1 MTTETPET
9 TETPDPPTTDRRKRI
24 LLWGGIGLVVV
35 IVLAGVSLW
44 WFFKDDAPPAV
55 DIDAA
60 ASQVTDAV
68 TDADANAGADADADA
83 AGVDT
88 AVDATEVA
96 EATTPPADSVAAPA
110 DGVIDGTWSVDTSIG
125 EFSFEDSTGT
135 FVGFRVEEELSAIG
149 STTAVGRTPAVS
161 GTIEIEGTTVTDVQ
175 IEADMTEI
183 TTNDT
188 RRNSKVQGALD
199 TDEFPT
205 ATFRTT
211 EPIELGE
218 AALAGEQASVS
229 ASGELTIHGVTTP
242 VTIPLDARLVNDTIV
257 VVGSIDIAF
266 GDYGVEVPSA
276 PIVLSAA
283 DRGPLELQL
292 FLTR

>member
-1 MTTETPET
+1 VTTES

-35 IVLAGVSLW
+35 IVLAGVFLW

-60 ASQVTDAV
+60 ASQVTDAA
-68 TDADANAGADADADA
+68 TDADAGTA
-83 AGVDT
+83 DT
-88 AVDATEVA
+88 AADATEVA
-96 EATTPPADSVAAPA
+96 EATVPPTDSAAAPT

-218 AALAGEQASVS
+218 AALAGEQVSVA
-229 ASGELTIHGVTTP
+229 ASGDLTIHGVTTP
-242 VTIPLDARLVNDTIV
+242 VSIPLDAQLVNDTIV

>member
-1 MTTETPET
+1 VTTES

-35 IVLAGVSLW
+35 IVLAGVFLW

-60 ASQVTDAV
+60 ASQVTDADAD
-68 TDADANAGADADADA
+68 TDADAATADTA
-83 AGVDT
+83 ADT

-96 EATTPPADSVAAPA
+96 EATVPPTDSAAAPT

-125 EFSFEDSTGT
+125 EFSFEESTGT

-218 AALAGEQASVS
+218 AALAGEQVSVS
-229 ASGELTIHGVTTP
+229 ASGDLTIHGVTTP
-242 VTIPLDARLVNDTIV
+242 VSIPLDAQLVNDTIV

>member
-1 MTTETPET
+1 VTTEI
-9 TETPDPPTTDRRKRI
+9 PDRPTTDRRKRI

-35 IVLAGVSLW
+35 IVLAGVFLW
-44 WFFKDDAPPAV
+44 WFFKDDAPSAV

-60 ASQVTDAV
+60 ASQVTDA
-68 TDADANAGADADADA
+68 DADA
-83 AGVDT
+83 ASADT
-88 AVDATEVA
+88 AVDA
-96 EATTPPADSVAAPA
+96 APT

-218 AALAGEQASVS
+218 AALAGEQVSVS

-242 VTIPLDARLVNDTIV
+242 VTIPLDAQLVNDTIV

-283 DRGPLELQL
+283 DHGPLELQL